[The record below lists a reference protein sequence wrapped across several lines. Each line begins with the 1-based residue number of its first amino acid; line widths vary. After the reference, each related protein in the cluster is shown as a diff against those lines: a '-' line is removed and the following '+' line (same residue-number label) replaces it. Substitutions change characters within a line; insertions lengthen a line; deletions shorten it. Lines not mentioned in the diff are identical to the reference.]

1 MKLYFVRHGKTQWN
15 KEGRFQGANGDSP
28 LLEESYETITKLGKR
43 LASVTFDEVYSSDL
57 KRAVDT
63 AQLIMAQNHSRRD
76 IIQTKS
82 LREWHLGKLEGQ
94 KISLVQSIYPSQ
106 MNAFRHN
113 LGVFKAQTFEAESVY
128 QATHRLAAFLE
139 ETIDKKLE
147 NILLVG
153 HGAHLTASIR
163 SLLGFEPAL
172 LRAEGGLDNASLTI
186 IETDNFEHYSL
197 KVWNDTSH
205 YNN

>member
-28 LLEESYETITKLGKR
+28 LLEEAYETITKLGKR
-43 LASVTFDEVYSSDL
+43 LAFVTFDEVYSSDL

-76 IIQTKS
+76 VIQTKS

-128 QATHRLAAFLE
+128 QAAHRLAAFLE
-139 ETIDKKLE
+139 ETIDKELE

-186 IETDNFEHYSL
+186 IETDDFKHYSL